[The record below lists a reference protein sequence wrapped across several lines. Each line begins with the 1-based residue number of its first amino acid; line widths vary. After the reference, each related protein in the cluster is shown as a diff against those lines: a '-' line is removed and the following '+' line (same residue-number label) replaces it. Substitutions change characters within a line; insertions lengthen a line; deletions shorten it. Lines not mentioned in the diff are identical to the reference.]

1 MKLEKIIKNVSS
13 FVAAVVIFVMAG
25 GMYLSSKGFEMTEDG
40 KIVLMNQA
48 YAQDETMKE
57 LPVIPDNYVFPS
69 EHSEGFADA
78 PVVLYEY
85 SSFGCSHCA
94 DFHLST
100 LPKLRDKYVKEG
112 KLRLVFVPFPI
123 DRDSMNAALLG
134 ECMPEDKYAAFADL
148 MYKKQREWGLS
159 RNPEKILKQYAALSG
174 LSSEKAEACLHD
186 DNVAREILLNRQNG
200 ITQLGIQGTP
210 SFVISHN
217 GKNELIG
224 GAQTFENMSRIIDD
238 KLNN

>member
-1 MKLEKIIKNVSS
+1 MKFEKIIKNVSS
-13 FVAAVVIFVMAG
+13 FVASIVVFLLAG

-40 KIVLMNQA
+40 KIILVAQA
-48 YAQDETMKE
+48 YAQENSMKN

-69 EHSEGFADA
+69 EHSEGSLDA

-94 DFHLST
+94 DFHLNV
-100 LPKLRDKYVKEG
+100 LPKLRDKYVKDG

-123 DRDSMNAALLG
+123 DKDSMNAALLG
-134 ECMPEDKYAAFADL
+134 ECIAEDKYAAFADL
-148 MYKKQREWGLS
+148 MYKKQREWSLS

-174 LSSEKAEACLHD
+174 LNAAKAEACLHD

-200 ITQLGIQGTP
+200 VTQLGIQGTP
-210 SFVISHN
+210 SFVISHK

-224 GAQTFENMSRIIDD
+224 GAQTFENMCQIIDSR
-238 KLNN
+238 LNN